1 MIGCTPTIGAYRELV
16 KTLPVGHFWAAANI
30 DLAMHEYGVGEFE
43 SALRLTQAVLDAGMR
58 VEKEGQAIAGIL
70 RSQALE
76 MLDRDI
82 DEVALSRWIED
93 AITAKQPRN
102 AASGASMLARRALK
116 RDEQERARALLE
128 RAVEL
133 WNEGESMTGGPEQLR
148 RLALLDIAQGKP
160 DEARRHLELALEW
173 LKKFPDGGMAP
184 RFAEKKIRELLQ
196 TVPSP

>member
-1 MIGCTPTIGAYRELV
+1 
-16 KTLPVGHFWAAANI
+16 
-30 DLAMHEYGVGEFE
+30 MHEFGLGELE
-43 SALRLTQAVLDAGMR
+43 SALRLTQAVLDAGVR
-58 VEKEGQAIAGIL
+58 VENEGQAIAGIL

-93 AITAKQPRN
+93 AVTAKDPRR
-102 AASGASMLARRALK
+102 AASGTSILARCALK
-116 RDEQERARALLE
+116 RDEQQRARALLE

-148 RLALLDIAQGKP
+148 RLALLDIAQGSP

-173 LKKFPDGGMAP
+173 LKRFPDGGMAA

-196 TVPSP
+196 SVPAAS